1 MVRQWQPYLVI
12 AVCAVAALVASGV
25 LPPQATRTLADV
37 TGLVGAVAAA
47 AAFGITGYRSGEA
60 WRAWLSTAMALWA
73 VGQAMWTWHRLNG
86 RVITFPDIENIFY
99 FGLPLCA
106 FVALVSAARRE
117 RSLRREDVVSPR
129 RVIALDALIIVC
141 SLAVLL
147 WELTLG
153 SIFYGENSA
162 ALLLAVSYT
171 FGDLVLI
178 VVAILLAVTLH
189 SVRRI
194 PLAWI
199 MLGLI
204 AIGVSDAAYTY
215 TISLGA
221 EAAPASDIGYLSA
234 PVFLLI
240 AALVPDNPLPRL
252 KPSLPLLFLP
262 YVPLVA
268 VIVIM
273 VVGRTRE
280 TETNPVE
287 MYLLGVVVGLVVL
300 RQLVTLQ
307 QLYSVH
313 LELHHQATHDDL
325 TGVANRALVLEYLEA
340 ALSRASRGHYDVG
353 LVYVDLDSFKEIND
367 RFGHNVGDMLLRT
380 CAQRLKQCTRETD
393 LIGRIGGDEFLV
405 ILEPAGSPEKFKQRL
420 ADALGAPVALGQEAP
435 QGIAA
440 SVGHVLAAGADTP
453 LEALARADAAMY
465 RDKAR

>member
-1 MVRQWQPYLVI
+1 MFAALALWVI
-12 AVCAVAALVASGV
+12 AQAA
-25 LPPQATRTLADV
+25 
-37 TGLVGAVAAA
+37 
-47 AAFGITGYRSGEA
+47 
-60 WRAWLSTAMALWA
+60 
-73 VGQAMWTWHRLNG
+73 WTWHRIDG
-86 RVITFPDIENIFY
+86 RVFPFPGIENVFF
-99 FGLPLCA
+99 FGLPLCVL
-106 FVALVSAARRE
+106 VALVSAAQEE

-129 RVIALDALIIVC
+129 RVLVLDALIIVC
-141 SLAVLL
+141 SLAALL

-153 SIFYGENSA
+153 SILYGDNSA
-162 ALLLAVSYT
+162 ALLLSVAYT

-189 SVRRI
+189 SMRRI

-204 AIGVSDAAYTY
+204 ANGVSDAAYTY
-215 TISLGA
+215 GISLEVNGT
-221 EAAPASDIGYLSA
+221 PASNIGYMAA

-240 AALVPDNPLPRL
+240 AALVPDKPLPQL
-252 KPSLPLLFLP
+252 KPSLSLLFLP
-262 YVPLVA
+262 YVPLAA

-273 VVGRTRE
+273 VVGRARGGE
-280 TETNPVE
+280 TTPVE

-325 TGVANRALVLEYLEA
+325 TGVANRALVLQYLEEALARA
-340 ALSRASRGHYDVG
+340 ARAHYQIG

-367 RFGHNVGDMLLRT
+367 RFGHNTGDALLRT

-393 LIGRIGGDEFLV
+393 FIGRIGGDEFVV
-405 ILEPAGSPEKFKQRL
+405 ILEPAGSPEQFKQRL
-420 ADALGAPVALGQEAP
+420 TGAFEVPVRLGREGQQEVAV
-435 QGIAA
+435 
-440 SVGHVLAAGADTP
+440 SVGHVLAGGADTP
-453 LEALARADAAMY
+453 MAALARADEAMY